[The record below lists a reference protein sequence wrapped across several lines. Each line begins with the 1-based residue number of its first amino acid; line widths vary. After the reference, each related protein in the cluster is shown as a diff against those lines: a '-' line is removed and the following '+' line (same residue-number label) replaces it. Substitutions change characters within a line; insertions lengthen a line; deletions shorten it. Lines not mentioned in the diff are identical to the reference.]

1 MQVSVT
7 TRFVDREVL
16 AAKPHDP
23 DAADTAIGTVLTVDD
38 DRGAELIGIGFAVAL
53 AGDPIAPAPSIDDDA
68 AATDEVA
75 PIAPVDDATAPVI
88 PDPSDGG
95 PVDLTK

>member
-1 MQVSVT
+1 MQISVT

-53 AGDPIAPAPSIDDDA
+53 AGDPVLPSDAVPIADDV
-68 AATDEVA
+68 AATDEV
-75 PIAPVDDATAPVI
+75 APVDDATAPVI

>member
-38 DRGAELIGIGFAVAL
+38 NRGAELIGIGFALAL
-53 AGDPIAPAPSIDDDA
+53 ADDPVLPNDAVPLADD
-68 AATDEVA
+68 